1 MKQITLRVLFISM
14 CILGFVACNIINSS
28 NADSQEENHVIA
40 SIPEASGI
48 SYCNNTDTLIVV
60 SDEGSFYE
68 INSDGDILATHELGD
83 YDFEGVVC
91 EDKKLMLAVEGE
103 GLLRVDRESLQ
114 TKFFELKGDGYKI
127 SKKRGIE
134 GLSKIKKR
142 YYLSIQSKNEEDS
155 KLLAVKL
162 KGDCAKVKKVI
173 NHGIIDSSGL
183 NYKNKKLYI
192 ISDTNDALYIYNIK
206 KKEIEKE
213 IELPKFAQE
222 GVAFGKDNDIFFADD
237 DGAVLKYTLDELG
250 IK

>member
-1 MKQITLRVLFISM
+1 MKQITLRVLFIIM
-14 CILGFVACNIINSS
+14 CILGFVACNIVNSS
-28 NADSQEENHVIA
+28 NSDSPDRENHVIA

-68 INSDGDILATHELGD
+68 INSDGDILSSHELGD

-91 EDKKLMLAVEGE
+91 EDNILMLAIEDE
-103 GLLRVDRESLQ
+103 GLLRVDRDTLE

-127 SKKRGIE
+127 TKKRGIE
-134 GLSKIKKR
+134 GLTKIKKR
-142 YYLSIQSKNEEDS
+142 YYLSIQAKNEEDS

-162 KGDCAKVKKVI
+162 KGDYAKVKKVI

-183 NYKNKKLYI
+183 TYENKKLYI
-192 ISDTNDALYIYNIK
+192 VSDTNDALYIYNIK

-213 IELPKFAQE
+213 IELPEFAQE
-222 GVAFGKDNDIFFADD
+222 GVAFDEDNNIFFADD
-237 DGAVLKYTLDELG
+237 DGSVMKYSLDELG
-250 IK
+250 L